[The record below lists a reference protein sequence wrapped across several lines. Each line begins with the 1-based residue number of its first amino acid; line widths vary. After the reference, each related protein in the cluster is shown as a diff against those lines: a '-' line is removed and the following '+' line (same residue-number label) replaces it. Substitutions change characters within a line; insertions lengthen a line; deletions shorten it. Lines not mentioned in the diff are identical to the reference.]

1 VRADSRIDLREVDP
15 SGAVAEAAD
24 RAGLTRGGLLGGAAL
39 AAGAALGL
47 GAASATAQRPPSD
60 ADILDF
66 ALQLEYLQAAFYSEA
81 ERRKALGAQQMM
93 AAKTIGAVERAH
105 VAALVD
111 ALGSK
116 ASKPAFFDFR
126 GTTEDDD
133 AFVRT
138 AVAFEDFSAAAYQGA
153 LTRLRAPEFV
163 AAAASIHTVE
173 SRHAAWIRFLEGV
186 QPASVPIDAPISAGE
201 AQRLV
206 DETGFARP
214 RPRTTGRRR
223 PRFTG

>member
-186 QPASVPIDAPISAGE
+186 QPSSVPIDAPISAGE